1 SHRLLRAQSGALPVS
16 AARTCSP
23 PPRRLANLRFV
34 RDDEGGAYA
43 PDRPSDGTGRIRV
56 CASQTTEP
64 ALTVGNNSGYWLYCL
79 LL

>member
-1 SHRLLRAQSGALPVS
+1 M
-16 AARTCSP
+16 
-23 PPRRLANLRFV
+23 